1 MIENSNSCVLQITLV
16 VLAAMVF
23 HYFFIRQRMEAGGGF
38 FFSSFAASIGQDG
51 DTDFDRRQEEAIL
64 G

>member
-1 MIENSNSCVLQITLV
+1 MTLV
-16 VLAAMVF
+16 VVAAMLF
-23 HYFFIRQRMEAGGGF
+23 HYYFIRQRIEAGGGF
-38 FFSSFAASIGQDG
+38 WFSSFANSIGEDA

>member
-1 MIENSNSCVLQITLV
+1 
-16 VLAAMVF
+16 MVF

-64 G
+64 GYYPGRSAEG

>member
-1 MIENSNSCVLQITLV
+1 MTLV
-16 VLAAMVF
+16 VVAAMFF
-23 HYFFIRQRMEAGGGF
+23 HYYFIRQRIEAGGGF
-38 FFSSFAASIGQDG
+38 WSSSFPNIGGDA